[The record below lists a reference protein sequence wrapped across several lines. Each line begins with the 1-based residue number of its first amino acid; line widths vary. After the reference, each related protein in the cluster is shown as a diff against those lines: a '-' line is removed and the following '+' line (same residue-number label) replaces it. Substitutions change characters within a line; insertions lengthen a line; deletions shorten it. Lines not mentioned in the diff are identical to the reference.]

1 LSNGVYC
8 EPASAG
14 RVDVT
19 LRGSVE
25 MAGGRRDAASP
36 SGRSEQTNTPATTGP
51 RIKQWLEGIPAVYI
65 ALNAAIGVVVPL
77 FAPERFLPEPLG
89 YLRQIPPIVVV
100 IGFLMTW
107 TTRQS
112 LRKNLPKITVMMCLG
127 LVFWVVL
134 LVLFVRGPIN
144 GTGDYVMVGYSHEHW
159 VDKAYPAWV
168 DEAIIRDN
176 GWAWGDLQEV
186 FGRSFV
192 IVALSYTLSYVLLL
206 LGVVASLGGSTL
218 VAARKPRS

>member
-1 LSNGVYC
+1 
-8 EPASAG
+8 
-14 RVDVT
+14 
-19 LRGSVE
+19 
-25 MAGGRRDAASP
+25 MAGSERHAASP
-36 SGRSEQTNTPATTGP
+36 SGQSEPNTPATTGP
-51 RIKQWLEGIPAVYI
+51 KIKQWLESIPVVYI

-89 YLRQIPPIVVV
+89 YLRQIPPIVVA

-112 LRKNLPKITVMMCLG
+112 LRKHLPKITVVMCLG

-144 GTGDYVMVGYSHEHW
+144 GNGDYVLVGYSHEHW
-159 VDKAYPAWV
+159 VAKAYPAWT
-168 DEAIIRDN
+168 DETIIRDN

-186 FGRSFV
+186 FGTSFV

-218 VAARKPRS
+218 VAARKPKS